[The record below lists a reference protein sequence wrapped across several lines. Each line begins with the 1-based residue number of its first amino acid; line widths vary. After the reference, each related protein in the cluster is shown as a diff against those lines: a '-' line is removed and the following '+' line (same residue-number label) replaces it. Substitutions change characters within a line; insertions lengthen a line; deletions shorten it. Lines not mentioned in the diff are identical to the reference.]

1 MHEFIRVKHKFLE
14 KKYEY
19 KFSLVLIKCGYMQ
32 FDVKKNKKKV
42 DSYPPC

>member
-32 FDVKKNKKKV
+32 IDVKKKKKK
-42 DSYPPC
+42 